1 MLRKSLKDLVKIELN
16 DKALEALQWEDFGNG
31 LYMSRLA
38 RAGERELVLYR
49 VIAGSDSTAFLK
61 HEHIGGEFYLIL
73 KEGIEDEHG
82 FTRMGILSILIPI
95 QFIVLGELERPWS
108 WFCGLQ
114 G

>member
-1 MLRKSLKDLVKIELN
+1 MGGFWQRAIYVQ
-16 DKALEALQWEDFGNG
+16 AG
-31 LYMSRLA
+31 A
-38 RAGERELVLYR
+38 RAEERELVLYR

-82 FTRMGILSILIPI
+82 FTRMGILTILIPI
-95 QFIVLGELERPWS
+95 QFIVLGELEGLWS